1 MDNVLENNIIRDN
14 PFLKTKIN
22 KNKMEKIELN
32 VHSDVIKYFKEK
44 SGEIGI
50 PFDILIDRYL
60 SKALNPL

>member
-1 MDNVLENNIIRDN
+1 MDNVLENNVIRDN

-32 VHSDVIKYFKEK
+32 IHSDVIKYFKEK

>member
-60 SKALNPL
+60 SKALNP

>member
-1 MDNVLENNIIRDN
+1 MDNILENNIIRDN